1 MQIQK
6 EEVRIFMSDIAIV
19 TDSTAYIPQDLREQ
33 YDITMVPLNVIFGE
47 TVFKEEDLTTETFYE
62 KMRQAD
68 ELPTTSQ
75 PSIGLFE
82 ETFHQLGQEHD
93 EIIVITLSSGISGT
107 YQTAVAAGNMTDN
120 VNVHVFDSEVSCMVQ
135 GLFVL
140 AAAKMVRKGLE
151 SQAIL
156 AQLESMKKKSRAY
169 FMADDLSHLHRG
181 GRLNG
186 AQLVVGSLLQI
197 KPVLHFDNKV
207 IVPYEKVRTA
217 KKALAKIFS
226 LLDNDAKDGAALDIV
241 VIHANRPEK
250 AEEIAAEL
258 KGKYPATNVHFSYF
272 GPVIGTHLGE
282 GSIGIGWV
290 ETQV

>member
-1 MQIQK
+1 
-6 EEVRIFMSDIAIV
+6 MSDIAIV
-19 TDSTAYIPQDLREQ
+19 TDSTAYIPQDLRKQ
-33 YDITMVPLNVIFGE
+33 YDITVVPLNVIFGE
-47 TVFKEEDLTTETFYE
+47 TVFKEDDLTAETFYE
-62 KMRQAD
+62 KMRKVD

-82 ETFHQLGQEHD
+82 ETFYQLGQDHD

-107 YQTAVAAGNMTDN
+107 YQTAVAAGNMIDN

-140 AAAKMVRKGLE
+140 AAAKMVRNGIE

-226 LLDNDAKDGAALDIV
+226 LLDEDARDGAALDIV

-250 AEEIAAEL
+250 AEELVAEL
-258 KGKYPATNVHFSYF
+258 KAKYPATNVHLSYF

-282 GSIGIGWV
+282 GSLGIGWV
-290 ETQV
+290 APHNK